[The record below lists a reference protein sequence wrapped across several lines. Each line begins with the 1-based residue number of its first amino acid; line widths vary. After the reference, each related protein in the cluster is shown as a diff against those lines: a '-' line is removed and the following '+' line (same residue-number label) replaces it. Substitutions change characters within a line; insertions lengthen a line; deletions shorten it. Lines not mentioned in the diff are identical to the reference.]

1 MTTERAI
8 EELKKLNDSR
18 CVGCRQICRDHPNEM
33 CSAYQA
39 IMHAI
44 AVLENTVENGARGE
58 GTGNTYSQCKSCGH
72 FIRDKEYDYCPMCG
86 APQSETVE

>member
-1 MTTERAI
+1 MTNERAI

-18 CVGCRQICRDHPNEM
+18 CVGCRQICRDYPNEM

-44 AVLENTVENGARGE
+44 AALENTVENGTGGTKNGQRPE
-58 GTGNTYSQCKSCGH
+58 GAIDNQSQSC
-72 FIRDKEYDYCPMCG
+72 
-86 APQSETVE
+86 